1 MEKVEKNL
9 KEKFIERFGKPINEF
24 ESMKR
29 ITESG
34 KINKLTASKYINELP
49 KFFLYIDMSPDEAI
63 EQRLKEIKEARAD
76 SLSIDSL
83 NQTGIE
89 TLVDKMFRELNES
102 GNYKAST
109 LKSFSGRV
117 MGFFSNNHKSLALT
131 NLNYRLP
138 KPNKQENRKNVPST
152 DFIRKLYRIA
162 DSARDRA
169 IICHLFQNGLAPI
182 DVSKLTVADLDT
194 CIIKTKGY
202 EERPIELE
210 VWSYFTSN
218 RSKTG
223 ELYYAIITPE
233 IAHNLNDLF
242 LTNGNYR
249 DVDKKQH
256 IFKGTQGDLDSK
268 GVSMIVYLL
277 IRNNKLTHYKV
288 KSLRDAYEQALVDAK
303 VYQKYKEAL
312 MGHTSNIDHTYG
324 DTDKEIVNA
333 YKSAYPYLKLNDVL
347 LGQLKKQEET
357 EEVKKLIEENKTLQ
371 QTVRILS
378 NKIAELQGNVTNFMT
393 ATSKD
398 IQQIKEDNAVINR
411 KLVAR
416 ELTPNAES
424 RLEKIE
430 KLLLKEKES

>member
-1 MEKVEKNL
+1 MEKIEKNL

-89 TLVDKMFRELNES
+89 TLVDKMFRELTES

-138 KPNKQENRKNVPST
+138 KPNKQETRKNVPST

-333 YKSAYPYLKLNDVL
+333 YKSAYPYLKLNDVMQK
-347 LGQLKKQEET
+347 QLKEKEESQRVKELLT
-357 EEVKKLIEENKTLQ
+357 EIATLKE
-371 QTVRILS
+371 TIRILS
-378 NKIAELQGNVTNFMT
+378 NQTTNFMT
-393 ATSKD
+393 NTQTNIANMNTTINKLYQEIERVRKD
-398 IQQIKEDNAVINR
+398 TQE
-411 KLVAR
+411 
-416 ELTPNAES
+416 
-424 RLEKIE
+424 
-430 KLLLKEKES
+430 LKEERNREAHIHKET

>member
-1 MEKVEKNL
+1 MEKIEKNL

-89 TLVDKMFRELNES
+89 TLVDKMFRELTES

-333 YKSAYPYLKLNDVL
+333 YKSAYPYLKLNDVMQK
-347 LGQLKKQEET
+347 QLKEKEESQRVKELLT
-357 EEVKKLIEENKTLQ
+357 EIATLKE
-371 QTVRILS
+371 TIRILS
-378 NKIAELQGNVTNFMT
+378 NQTTNFMT
-393 ATSKD
+393 NTQTNIANMNTTINKLYQEIERVRKD
-398 IQQIKEDNAVINR
+398 TQE
-411 KLVAR
+411 
-416 ELTPNAES
+416 
-424 RLEKIE
+424 
-430 KLLLKEKES
+430 LKEERNREAHIHKET

>member
-24 ESMKR
+24 ESIKR

-63 EQRLKEIKEARAD
+63 EQRLKELKEARAD

-131 NLNYRLP
+131 NLNYKLP
-138 KPNKQENRKNVPST
+138 KPKGKANRKNVPNT
-152 DFIRKLYRIA
+152 DFVRKLYRLA
-162 DSARDRA
+162 DSARDRG
-169 IICHLFQNGLAPI
+169 IISILFQSGLAPI
-182 DVSKLTVADLDT
+182 DVSKLTIADFED
-194 CIIKTKGY
+194 CIIKQEGY
-202 EERPIELE
+202 ENRPIELE
-210 VWSYFTSN
+210 AWTYRTGN

-223 ELYYAIITPE
+223 ELYYQVITPE
-233 IAHNLNDLF
+233 IAHNLNDMFFSL
-242 LTNGNYR
+242 GNYQ
-249 DVDKKQH
+249 DVDKKQQV
-256 IFKGTQGDLDSK
+256 FKGTQGDLDSK
-268 GVSMIVYLL
+268 GVSMIVYNL
-277 IRNNKLTHYKV
+277 IRNNKLRHYKV

-324 DTDKEIVNA
+324 DTDKEIVNT
-333 YKSAYPYLKLNDVL
+333 YKSAYPYLKLNDVMQK
-347 LGQLKKQEET
+347 QLKEKEESQR
-357 EEVKKLIEENKTLQ
+357 VKELLAEIATLKE
-371 QTVRILS
+371 TIRILS
-378 NKIAELQGNVTNFMT
+378 NQTTNFMT
-393 ATSKD
+393 NTQTNIANMNTTINKLYREIERVRKD
-398 IQQIKEDNAVINR
+398 TQE
-411 KLVAR
+411 
-416 ELTPNAES
+416 
-424 RLEKIE
+424 
-430 KLLLKEKES
+430 LKEERNREAHIHKET